1 MIISLRFFLF
11 TAIGVLMALLPSCSA
26 SSAEGVEHDIQQ
38 AEMAVAQG
46 DMKAARSVADHLTHG
61 RDYVDLSPRQLARLS
76 LVYMQIADN
85 GDAGGNVSMAA
96 DCYRKAFEADRDSA
110 AAFYSNVRPEHIPY
124 AVMLTSIVKSLD
136 NPYTDFDD
144 HDSIHAI
151 RVRDLEPDSISH

>member
-1 MIISLRFFLF
+1 MILSRFFLIA
-11 TAIGVLMALLPSCSA
+11 AIGAMIAMLPACSG
-26 SSAEGVEHDIQQ
+26 STAEGVEHDLQQ

-46 DMKAARSVADHLTHG
+46 DMRAARSVADHLTHG

-85 GDAGGNVSMAA
+85 GDAGSNVSMAA

-110 AAFYSNVRPEHIPY
+110 AAFYSNVKPEHIPY

-136 NPYTDFDD
+136 NPYTDFEDD
-144 HDSIHAI
+144 DSIHGI